1 MELNVKQR
9 LMLLN
14 VVPVEG
20 VRMTD
25 LRIAQELR
33 LKLGFSEEDQ
43 KHFGFWYDDEKRLRW
58 KPEADVPVDI
68 KIGPR
73 AQVLI
78 VDTLKQLDEDK
89 KLTEDHI
96 DIWELFECDKE

>member
-9 LMLLN
+9 LVLLQ

-25 LRIAQELR
+25 LRIARELQ
-33 LKLGFSEEDQ
+33 LKLGFTEEEQ
-43 KHFGFWYDDEKRLRW
+43 QRFGFVQEDTRLRW
-58 KPEADVPVDI
+58 NEAEDAPVDI

-73 AQVLI
+73 AHVLI
-78 VDTLKQLDEDK
+78 QDALKKLDEEK
-89 KLTEDHI
+89 KLMLDHI
-96 DIWELFECDKE
+96 ELWDLFECDDA

>member
-33 LKLGFSEEDQ
+33 LKLGFSEEEQ
-43 KHFGFWYDDEKRLRW
+43 ARFGFAQEDTRLTW
-58 KPEADVPVDI
+58 NQAEDVPVEI

-73 AQVLI
+73 AHVLI
-78 VDTLKQLDEDK
+78 QDALKKMDEEK
-89 KLTEDHI
+89 KLTLDHV
-96 DIWELFECDKE
+96 DLWDLFECDQAS

>member
-25 LRIAQELR
+25 LRIARELQ
-33 LKLGFSEEDQ
+33 LKLGFSEEEQ
-43 KHFGFWYDDEKRLRW
+43 QRFGFAQEDTRLTW
-58 KPEADVPVDI
+58 NQAEDVPVEI

-73 AQVLI
+73 AHVLI
-78 VDTLKQLDEDK
+78 QDALKKLDEEK
-89 KLTEDHI
+89 KLTLDHV
-96 DIWELFECDKE
+96 DLWDLFECDGE

>member
-1 MELNVKQR
+1 MELNVKER
-9 LMLLN
+9 IMLLQ
-14 VVPVEG
+14 VVPAEG

-25 LRIAQELR
+25 LLIAHELR

-43 KHFGFWYDDEKRLRW
+43 QRFGFVQEEDGRLRW

-73 AQVLI
+73 AHVLI
-78 VDTLKQLDEDK
+78 VDTLKKLDADK